1 MIPRPYQ
8 PDTTIDMV
16 QERFLQNSTDTFMK
30 RIPRELTEN
39 IAHNDRDIDTL
50 KNIIDTCMDHFATLG
65 ANLMVIDNV
74 N

>member
-1 MIPRPYQ
+1 
-8 PDTTIDMV
+8 
-16 QERFLQNSTDTFMK
+16 MK